1 LKLKAPMIK
10 INPGH
15 VSLSES
21 HATFDFPHHLDRVHK
36 KYKIV
41 WPKGQK
47 PHNKKECGKM
57 KPYILIVDD
66 DPDILEGITAILE
79 TQDYRLTTARDGL
92 ECMQKIREEPP
103 DLVILD
109 MLMPRMDGF
118 AVIKELRADPEYSG
132 LPIIVLTTVIEDAAY
147 RRYELETGLSMD
159 VADFIE
165 KPAPPAELLRRVS
178 AIVDQPYILIAD
190 DDPDILEAITT
201 VLRSVPYQ
209 VATARNGE
217 QCLAMVRQRKPDVLI
232 LDLLMPK
239 MDGFAVI
246 RELQN
251 DPSYQSLP
259 IAVLTTVVED
269 ASRRRYEL
277 ETGRDLRV
285 STYLQKPIAPDVMIR
300 TISKMME
307 GQSA

>member
-1 LKLKAPMIK
+1 
-10 INPGH
+10 
-15 VSLSES
+15 
-21 HATFDFPHHLDRVHK
+21 
-36 KYKIV
+36 
-41 WPKGQK
+41 
-47 PHNKKECGKM
+47 M
-57 KPYILIVDD
+57 KPYILVVDD
-66 DPDILEGITAILE
+66 DPDILEGVTAILE
-79 TQDYRLTTARDGL
+79 TQDYRLATARDGL
-92 ECMQKIREEPP
+92 ECMEKIREETP

-147 RRYELETGLSMD
+147 RRYELETGLAMD

-165 KPAPPAELLRRVS
+165 KPAHPAELLRRVS

-209 VATARNGE
+209 VASARNGE

-251 DPSYQSLP
+251 DPAFRTLP

-277 ETGRDLRV
+277 ETGRDLKV
-285 STYLQKPIAPDVMIR
+285 STYLQKPVAPDEMIR
-300 TISKMME
+300 TIANLLE
-307 GQSA
+307 GQ